1 MKVII
6 VLCAIIALLL
16 LAAVLLFKAWRKNV
30 QKYKDEHERAERL
43 MYQVQLAQ
51 TEARIKKEVYDEA
64 EKEKHK
70 TDGLTGRDKFDAIND
85 SLRNND

>member
-70 TDGLTGRDKFDAIND
+70 TDGLTGRDKFDAITN
-85 SLRNND
+85 SLRDNN